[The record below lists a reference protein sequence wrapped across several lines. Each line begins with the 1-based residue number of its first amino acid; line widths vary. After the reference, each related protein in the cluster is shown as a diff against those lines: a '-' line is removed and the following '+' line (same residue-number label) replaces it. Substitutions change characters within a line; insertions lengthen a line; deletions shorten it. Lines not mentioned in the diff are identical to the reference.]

1 MIDSALRVAKGT
13 GLLLLVGLLSWRIVV
28 SGIAEYYSQQDDR
41 TEVVEALLWQPL
53 QPQGL
58 YQQALTQLESA
69 PPAAERL
76 LQAAAWADPSDALVY
91 LALAD
96 LWVKAGRVPAAQGLV
111 AVADALGP
119 MRPPALSRSADFWLR
134 QGQWDRVLARWSNL
148 LLNRPENAKQLFP
161 VLLRVAEDP
170 ASRPLLQSFLE
181 QPPAWW
187 LQFFSYTAQKAQSSE
202 TVLAL
207 YQARRRRGDPLD
219 KVEQQAYLDRLLRD
233 KRWLDAYLAWLNG
246 LDDRQLTVL
255 GNIYNGSFELPLT
268 SVGFDWRVFPLRG
281 VVVETAQTYGTRGD
295 KALHINFNGQRAQFR
310 HVLQY
315 LFLEPGQYRLRGWVR
330 VDQLRTERGLRWTV
344 RCAPDQPVL
353 VASEL
358 FLGSDDWRLFG
369 VEFTVPERD
378 CMAQVLRLEL
388 EGRAALDFEVEGDI
402 WFDDLSIARLEDR

>member
-1 MIDSALRVAKGT
+1 VIDSALRVAKGT

-96 LWVKAGRVPAAQGLV
+96 LWVKAGRVPVAQGLV

-119 MRPPALSRSADFWLR
+119 MRPPVLSRSADFWLR

-161 VLLRVAEDP
+161 VLLRVAENP
-170 ASRPLLQSFLE
+170 ASRPLLQPFLE

-330 VDQLRTERGLRWTV
+330 VDQLRTERGLRWTM

-369 VEFTVPERD
+369 VEFTVPESD
-378 CMAQVLRLEL
+378 CMAQMLRLEL

-402 WFDDLSIARLEDR
+402 WFDDLSVVRLEDR

>member
-13 GLLLLVGLLSWRIVV
+13 GLLLLVGLLSWRIIV
-28 SGIAEYYSQQDDR
+28 SGMAEYYSQQDDR
-41 TEVVEALLWQPL
+41 AEAVEALFWQSQ

-58 YQQALTQLESA
+58 YQQALTQIESD

-187 LQFFSYTAQKAQSSE
+187 LQFFSYTAQKAQSPE
-202 TVLAL
+202 TVLSI

-219 KVEQQAYLDRLLRD
+219 NAEQQAYLGRLLRD

>member
-96 LWVKAGRVPAAQGLV
+96 LWVKAGRVPVAQGLV

-119 MRPPALSRSADFWLR
+119 MRPPVLSRSADFWLR

-161 VLLRVAEDP
+161 VLLRVAENP
-170 ASRPLLQSFLE
+170 ASRPLLQPFLE

-330 VDQLRTERGLRWTV
+330 VDQLRTERGLRWTM

-369 VEFTVPERD
+369 VEFTVPESD
-378 CMAQVLRLEL
+378 CMAQMLRLEL

-402 WFDDLSIARLEDR
+402 WFDDLSVVRLEDR

>member
-96 LWVKAGRVPAAQGLV
+96 LWVKAGRVPVAQGLV

-119 MRPPALSRSADFWLR
+119 MRPPVLSRSADFWLR

-161 VLLRVAEDP
+161 VLLRVAENP
-170 ASRPLLQSFLE
+170 ASRPLLQPFLE

-330 VDQLRTERGLRWTV
+330 VDQLRTERGLRWTM

-369 VEFTVPERD
+369 VEFTVPESD
-378 CMAQVLRLEL
+378 CMAQMLRLEL

>member
-1 MIDSALRVAKGT
+1 
-13 GLLLLVGLLSWRIVV
+13 LLLLVGLLSWRIVF

-96 LWVKAGRVPAAQGLV
+96 LWVKAGRVPVAQGLV

-119 MRPPALSRSADFWLR
+119 MRPPVLSRSADFWLR

-161 VLLRVAEDP
+161 VLLRVAENP
-170 ASRPLLQSFLE
+170 ASRPLLQPFLE

-330 VDQLRTERGLRWTV
+330 VDQLRTERGLRWTM

-369 VEFTVPERD
+369 VEFTVPESD
-378 CMAQVLRLEL
+378 CMAQMLRLEL

-402 WFDDLSIARLEDR
+402 WFDDLSVVRLEDR

>member
-1 MIDSALRVAKGT
+1 
-13 GLLLLVGLLSWRIVV
+13 
-28 SGIAEYYSQQDDR
+28 
-41 TEVVEALLWQPL
+41 
-53 QPQGL
+53 
-58 YQQALTQLESA
+58 
-69 PPAAERL
+69 
-76 LQAAAWADPSDALVY
+76 
-91 LALAD
+91 
-96 LWVKAGRVPAAQGLV
+96 
-111 AVADALGP
+111 
-119 MRPPALSRSADFWLR
+119 
-134 QGQWDRVLARWSNL
+134 
-148 LLNRPENAKQLFP
+148 
-161 VLLRVAEDP
+161 
-170 ASRPLLQSFLE
+170 
-181 QPPAWW
+181 
-187 LQFFSYTAQKAQSSE
+187 
-202 TVLAL
+202 
-207 YQARRRRGDPLD
+207 
-219 KVEQQAYLDRLLRD
+219 LRD

-330 VDQLRTERGLRWTV
+330 VDQLRTERGLRWTM

-369 VEFTVPERD
+369 VEFTVPESD
-378 CMAQVLRLEL
+378 CMAQMLRLEL

-402 WFDDLSIARLEDR
+402 WFDDLSVVRLEDR

>member
-1 MIDSALRVAKGT
+1 MINSALRMVKGVS
-13 GLLLLVGLLSWRIVV
+13 LLLLVGLMGWRIVV
-28 SGIAEYYSQQDDR
+28 SGMAEYYSQQDDR
-41 TEVVEALLWQPL
+41 AEAVEALLWQSR

-58 YQQALTQLESA
+58 YQQALTQLESD

-76 LQAAAWADPSDALVY
+76 LQAAAWFDPSDALVY

-96 LWVKAGRVPAAQGLV
+96 LWVKANRVPEAWTLV
-111 AVADALGP
+111 AVADVLGP

-134 QGQWDRVLARWSNL
+134 QSQWDRVLARWSNL
-148 LLNRPENAKQLFP
+148 LLNRPENAKLLFP
-161 VLLRVAEDP
+161 VLLRVAENP
-170 ASRPLLQSFLE
+170 VSRPLLQPFLE
-181 QPPAWW
+181 HPPAWW
-187 LQFFSYTAQKAQSSE
+187 LQFFSYTAQKAQSPE
-202 TVLAL
+202 TVLSL
-207 YQARRRRGDPLD
+207 YQARRRQGEPLD

-255 GNIYNGSFELPLT
+255 GNVYNGSFELPLT
-268 SVGFDWRVFPLRG
+268 SVGFDWRVLPLRG
-281 VVVETAQTYGTRGD
+281 VVVETAQTYGARGD
-295 KALHINFNGQRAQFR
+295 RALHISFNGQRAQFR

-330 VDQLRTERGLRWTV
+330 VDQLRTERGLRWTM

-369 VEFTVPERD
+369 VEFTVPESD

>member
-96 LWVKAGRVPAAQGLV
+96 LWVKAGRVPVAQGLV

-134 QGQWDRVLARWSNL
+134 QGHWDRVLARWSNL
-148 LLNRPENAKQLFP
+148 LLNRPENANQLFP
-161 VLLRVAEDP
+161 VLLRVAENP
-170 ASRPLLQSFLE
+170 AGRPLLRPFLE
-181 QPPAWW
+181 HPPAWW
-187 LQFFSYTAQKAQSSE
+187 LQFFSYTAQKAQYPE
-202 TVLAL
+202 TVLSL
-207 YQARRRRGDPLD
+207 YQARRRQGDLLD
-219 KVEQQAYLDRLLRD
+219 RVEQQVYLDRLLRD
-233 KRWLDAYLAWLNG
+233 KRWLEAYLAWLNG

-255 GNIYNGSFELPLT
+255 GNVYNNGFELPIT
-268 SVGFDWRVFPLRG
+268 SLGFDWRIAPVRG
-281 VVVETAQTYGTRGD
+281 AVVETVSTYGVRGY
-295 KALHINFNGQRAQFR
+295 KALHVGFNGQRVQFN
-310 HVLQY
+310 HVSQY
-315 LFLEPGQYRLRGWVR
+315 LFLQPGRYRLYGWVR
-330 VDQLRTERGLRWTV
+330 PDRLRTERGLRWTV
-344 RCAPDQPVL
+344 RCAPDRPAL
-353 VASEL
+353 MASEP
-358 FLGSDDWRLFG
+358 FLGSDDWRLFA
-369 VEFTVPERD
+369 VEFVVPESD

-402 WFDDLSIARLEDR
+402 WFDDLTVTRLEDR

>member
-13 GLLLLVGLLSWRIVV
+13 GLLLLVGLLSWRIIV
-28 SGIAEYYSQQDDR
+28 SGMAEYYSQQDDR
-41 TEVVEALLWQPL
+41 AEAVEALFWQSQ

-58 YQQALTQLESA
+58 YQQALTQIESD

-119 MRPPALSRSADFWLR
+119 MRPPVLSRSADFWLR

-161 VLLRVAEDP
+161 VLLRVAENP
-170 ASRPLLQSFLE
+170 ASRPLLQPFLE

-268 SVGFDWRVFPLRG
+268 SVGFDWRVLPLRG

-330 VDQLRTERGLRWTV
+330 VDQLRTERGLRWTM

-369 VEFTVPERD
+369 VEFTVPESD
-378 CMAQVLRLEL
+378 CMAQMLRLEL

>member
-1 MIDSALRVAKGT
+1 
-13 GLLLLVGLLSWRIVV
+13 LLLLVGLLSWRIVV

-96 LWVKAGRVPAAQGLV
+96 LWVKAGRVPVAQGLV

-119 MRPPALSRSADFWLR
+119 MRPPVLSRSADFWLR

-161 VLLRVAEDP
+161 VLLRVAENP
-170 ASRPLLQSFLE
+170 ASRPLLQPFLE

-330 VDQLRTERGLRWTV
+330 VDQLRTERGLRWTM

-369 VEFTVPERD
+369 VEFTVPESD
-378 CMAQVLRLEL
+378 CMAQMLRLEL

-402 WFDDLSIARLEDR
+402 WFDDLSVVRLEDR